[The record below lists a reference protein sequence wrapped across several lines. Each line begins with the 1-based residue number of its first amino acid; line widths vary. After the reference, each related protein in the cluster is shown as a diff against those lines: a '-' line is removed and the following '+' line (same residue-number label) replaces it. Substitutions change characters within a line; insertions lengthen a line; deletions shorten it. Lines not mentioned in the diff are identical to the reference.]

1 MPDLAAEFLRRAEM
15 CRQNSEA
22 ATCARDRAEW
32 GTLAEEWHRLAEEAD
47 PKG

>member
-1 MPDLAAEFLRRAEM
+1 MPELAAELLQRAEM

-22 ATCARDRAEW
+22 ATCARDKAEW
-32 GTLAEEWHRLAEEAD
+32 GTLAEKWHRLAEEAD